1 MMMNIKKRRD
11 AALKKNAF
19 VLFEQ
24 LQKSTQDWTSKLTG
38 IQHWQPEHGYDVF
51 VFDPD
56 NQGTVYVLLR
66 RWNEERRKFDEQM
79 FKHGTDHTEPAQAI
93 QDAKE
98 WIKTH
103 WSDLKGFS
111 DDVPEN
117 EHNPE
122 VDSVDSP
129 LDIDL
134 DQEKLEEKAEQA
146 LEEGSQNEQ
155 EAKFENFMDDGVQT
169 PKEKEEI
176 WKQPMLR
183 RLATQMKEVEKDHSQ
198 FERALQNDAKKR
210 RDGALEKSVFNLT
223 EKMKTLAE
231 KVKSNA

>member
-1 MMMNIKKRRD
+1 MSCLGVGM
-11 AALKKNAF
+11 KNGVSLMSRCLNTA
-19 VLFEQ
+19 Q
-24 LQKSTQDWTSKLTG
+24 TTRN
-38 IQHWQPEHGYDVF
+38 QHR
-51 VFDPD
+51 
-56 NQGTVYVLLR
+56 L
-66 RWNEERRKFDEQM
+66 
-79 FKHGTDHTEPAQAI
+79 I